1 MNTTQ
6 LSSSSRTALTVAVAA
21 VILAVLAAAFVFS
34 SWSGS
39 AESSARDAAQR
50 KAQDTAEI
58 YCNMEGVVPGMSGV
72 DDPAYLECV
81 KQRAQEE
88 MAKWDARH

>member
-6 LSSSSRTALTVAVAA
+6 LKTSRSAFIVAA
-21 VILAVLAAAFVFS
+21 AAAVLVVLVAAFAL
-34 SWSGS
+34 SGWGAS
-39 AESSARDAAQR
+39 DSPARDAAER

-81 KQRAQEE
+81 KKRATEE

>member
-6 LSSSSRTALTVAVAA
+6 VKTSRLVSVVAA
-21 VILAVLAAAFVFS
+21 AVVVLAVLVAAYALLG
-34 SWSGS
+34 WGESGS
-39 AESSARDAAQR
+39 PARDAAER

-58 YCNMEGVVPGMSGV
+58 YCNMEGVVPGMTGV

-81 KQRAQEE
+81 KQRATEE
-88 MAKWDARH
+88 MAKWDAGH

>member
-1 MNTTQ
+1 MNTTKVKT
-6 LSSSSRTALTVAVAA
+6 SRLALIAAAAA
-21 VILAVLAAAFVFS
+21 VVLAVLVVAYALLG
-34 SWSGS
+34 WG
-39 AESSARDAAQR
+39 ESNSPTRDAAER

-58 YCNMEGVVPGMSGV
+58 YCNMEGVVPGMTGV

-81 KQRAQEE
+81 KQRATEE